1 MRSGFESN
9 INSLKSLVNRF
20 DEESNTQKIT
30 LLELLSKRKIVCNSI
45 LNEYVNA
52 LLFIC
57 AFPNN
62 KKLKLIAESE
72 LKRITTTLKSA
83 QSKSKVQYV
92 NSGLPFTEYL
102 GCFSHTF
109 VSLLSTHPG
118 CEVQLSSIENTKF
131 DLNDIL
137 YLTLPPMERSIT
149 TSGYSNFDLMDA
161 LLVNEKKR
169 LPFMLNELNRV
180 KNQTFVKD
188 FLYDGLEIYVKL
200 IPRKKEF
207 SKIYN
212 RIAKQE
218 VYYHS
223 EIIKKFDHIELLN
236 RNVAANTLNQKEK
249 NDLLFV
255 INNAMAVTARET
267 DTVTY
272 MDENSLQFYELERG
286 LSVAIYGMISERQ
299 LPLESYVGYT
309 LFKNEF
315 PVAYGG
321 AWVFGERADF
331 GINIFDAFRGGESGY
346 MFCQLLRVFRQV
358 FQINYF
364 LVEAFQY
371 GLDNPEGIDSAA
383 FWFYYRY
390 GFKPLNKEINMI
402 ANSEYKKISA
412 SKKYRTSKRILLKF
426 TESNIALNLGKKIPV
441 SIGDITTKVRQMIQR
456 EYKGDREQA
465 EIGSSNLFLSNTNY
479 NETLNTNENLV
490 LKEVALWANAFQIMD
505 SNKLKILTQIIKTK
519 PVDVYAYQQLIL
531 QFFKD

>member
-1 MRSGFESN
+1 MRPTFESY
-9 INSLKSLVNRF
+9 INSLNNYLNRF

-30 LLELLSKRKIVCNSI
+30 LLELLSKRKIVCNSV
-45 LNEYVNA
+45 LDKYVNA

-62 KKLKLIAESE
+62 KKIKLLAERE

-83 QSKSKVQYV
+83 SQKSKEQYV
-92 NSGLPFTEYL
+92 NSGLPYTEYL

-109 VSLLSTHPG
+109 VSRLFTNPG
-118 CEVQLSSIENTKF
+118 REVQLSSIENTKF

-149 TSGYSNFDLMDA
+149 TSGYLNLDLLNA
-161 LLVNEKKR
+161 LLIDKKKQ
-169 LPFMLNELNRV
+169 LPFILNELNRI

-207 SKIYN
+207 SKLYN
-212 RIAKQE
+212 RIKKQE
-218 VYYHS
+218 IYFHS
-223 EIIKKFDHIELLN
+223 EIIKKFDHLELFN
-236 RNVAANTLNQKEK
+236 RKVSATTLNQKEK
-249 NDLLFV
+249 TNLLLV

-272 MDENSLQFYELERG
+272 MDENSLQYYVLERG

-321 AWVFGERADF
+321 AWVFGERSDF

-346 MFCQLLRVFRQV
+346 MMCQLLRVFRQV

-390 GFKPLNKEINMI
+390 GFRPLDKEINKI
-402 ANSEYKKISA
+402 ADNEFKKISA
-412 SKKYRTSKRILLKF
+412 SKKYRTSKRTLLKF
-426 TESNIALNLGKKIPV
+426 TESNIALNLGKTIPV

-456 EYKGDREQA
+456 KYKGDREQA

-479 NETLNTNENLV
+479 NETLNADENRV
-490 LKEVALWANAFQIMD
+490 LKEVALWANAFQIKD
-505 SNKLKILTQIIKTK
+505 VNKLKILTHIIKTK

-531 QFFKD
+531 QFFKK

>member
-1 MRSGFESN
+1 MPPTFEKN
-9 INSLKSLVNRF
+9 INLLNTYLNRF
-20 DEESNTQKIT
+20 DEESYTQKIR
-30 LLELLSKRKIVCNSI
+30 LLELLSKRKIVCNSA
-45 LNEYVNA
+45 LDKYVNA

-62 KKLKLIAESE
+62 RKVKLIAERE
-72 LKRITTTLKSA
+72 LKRITSTLKSA
-83 QSKSKVQYV
+83 SHKSKEQYV
-92 NSGLPFTEYL
+92 NSGLPYTAYL

-109 VSLLSTHPG
+109 ISWLSTHPE
-118 CEVQLSSIENTKF
+118 CDVQLSSIENTKF

-137 YLTLPPMERSIT
+137 YLTLPPVERSIT
-149 TSGYSNFDLMDA
+149 TSGYLNFDLLDA
-161 LLVNEKKR
+161 LLVDKKKQ
-169 LPFMLNELNRV
+169 LPFILNELNRI
-180 KNQTFVKD
+180 KNQTLVKD

-200 IPRKKEF
+200 IPHKKEF
-207 SKIYN
+207 SKVYN
-212 RIAKQE
+212 RIAKKD
-218 VYYHS
+218 VYFHS
-223 EIIKKFDHIELLN
+223 DLIKKFDHLELLN
-236 RNVAANTLNQKEK
+236 RKVTAKSLHQKEK
-249 NDLLFV
+249 KELLFV
-255 INNAMAVTARET
+255 IKNTMAITARET

-272 MDENSLQFYELERG
+272 IDENSMQYYVLERG
-286 LSVAIYGMISERQ
+286 LSVAIYGMIAERK

-321 AWVFGERADF
+321 AWVFGERSDF

-383 FWFYYRY
+383 FWFYYRF
-390 GFKPLNKEINMI
+390 GFRPLDKEINKI
-402 ANSEYKKISA
+402 AEKEFKKISA
-412 SKKYRTSKRILLKF
+412 AKKYRTSKRTLLKF

-441 SIGDITTKVRQMIQR
+441 SIGDITTKVRQMIQQT
-456 EYKGDREQA
+456 YKGNREQA

-479 NETLNTNENLV
+479 NETLNADENRV
-490 LKEVALWANAFQIMD
+490 LKEVALWANAFRIND
-505 SNKLKILTQIIKTK
+505 VNKLKILTHIIKTK

-531 QFFKD
+531 QFFKE